1 MQHRAKGD
9 ESMPNSTL
17 TPLAMTVLVESAHL
31 PWASGGTLAIRTS
44 YPVTVVRDACDA
56 LIANGYLQYATT
68 TLSAYPKRLYAPTD
82 RGLCAAADALD
93 MHATDFARRVHLTEA
108 RFWALRSAWQ
118 TAQEVNAICAN
129 TQRALAPASVDWITF
144 MERRHKRRA
153 LFVHGRLAVTTNE
166 GVRPFYLVLERA
178 GSSPWQWYRILKY
191 FQAWAARSI
200 SPFPPVLVVA
210 QRALSAQII
219 LGVNCMAGGVPLF
232 ATFDRYL
239 ALTTGLSACEWHSLR
254 DDHQI
259 VVADPLQLPPVSAA
273 NHEASVHQVPRV
285 VMSNCALPDEDC
297 ATEQQ
302 TSWRGFSLDVLPAA
316 LGRLL
321 DLDQLNDA
329 SYHLLTFLAAHPVCP
344 TSTLAEFIGMT
355 IDATT
360 AHLRLLQNKGF
371 ADSVQEDPRDMRW
384 SAHCL
389 QGRIE
394 IELTP
399 ELRYV
404 LLAVRKQNHARAADI
419 ARTTALPV
427 ALVQKHLVRLERDG
441 YVCAAHR
448 LPENQLWAAADS
460 AVGLLAARGME
471 PADRA
476 IQRHR
481 FFRADHT
488 RRTQHTR
495 ETYAFFETLH
505 DHCARRSR
513 ASSSF
518 DAAAQGADEGVI
530 PFYELVDFE
539 SEMTAAAWYVF
550 RGQARFWR
558 PDGFGRL
565 RAGQHYTSFWLEI
578 DGTTTTRSRRD
589 ASLWED
595 KLGRMG
601 DYLASDH
608 WRMRHEDFPRLL
620 IVSSAVRQRAVVA
633 EALNAVARARGITAP
648 LVFITGHEALAQ
660 RGPLGPIWFQVAPAT
675 SEPTYAFDGVAPHVV
690 QTSSRRRSLLD
701 DLDHATRLGL
711 IDLVARQVE

>member
-1 MQHRAKGD
+1 MQRRAKGD

-31 PWASGGTLAIRTS
+31 PWASSGTLAIRTGH
-44 YPVTVVRDACDA
+44 PVAVVRDACDA
-56 LIANGYLQYATT
+56 LIAAGYLQCATT
-68 TLSAYPKRLYAPTD
+68 ALSAYPKRLYAPTE
-82 RGLCAAADALD
+82 RGLCAAAEALD
-93 MHATDFARRVHLTEA
+93 MHATDFARRVHLTET
-108 RFWALRSAWQ
+108 RFWALRAGWQ

-129 TQRALAPASVDWITF
+129 TQRALAPASVDWLAF
-144 MERRHKRRA
+144 VERLHKRRA
-153 LFVHGRLAVTTNE
+153 LFVHGRLVVTTDE
-166 GVRPFYLVLERA
+166 GVRPFYVVLEHA
-178 GSSPWQWYRILKY
+178 GSSPWQWYRMLKY

-200 SPFPPVLVVA
+200 APFPPVLVVA

-219 LGVNCMAGGVPLF
+219 LGVNSMAGGVPLF
-232 ATFDRYL
+232 ATFDRSS
-239 ALTTGLSACEWHSLR
+239 ALTAGLSDCEWHSLR
-254 DDHQI
+254 NDHQI
-259 VVADPLQLPPVSAA
+259 VVADPLQSSPISAA
-273 NHEASVHQVPRV
+273 DYATSVHHVPRV

-297 ATEQQ
+297 ATAQQ
-302 TSWRGFSLDVLPAA
+302 TGWRGFCLDELPVA
-316 LGRLL
+316 LSRLP

-329 SYHLLTFLAAHPVCP
+329 SCHLLTFLASHPVCP
-344 TSTLAEFIGMT
+344 ASTLAEFIGMT

-360 AHLRLLQNKGF
+360 TILQLLQNKGF
-371 ADSVQEDPRDMRW
+371 ADPVQEDLRDMRW
-384 SAHCL
+384 SARRL

-394 IELTP
+394 IELAP
-399 ELRYV
+399 ELRRV
-404 LLAVRKQNHARAADI
+404 LLAVRKQDHARAADI
-419 ARTTALPV
+419 AHTTALPV
-427 ALVQKHLVRLERDG
+427 ALVQKHLVQLERDG

-471 PADRA
+471 IADRA

-488 RRTQHTR
+488 RRSQHTR
-495 ETYAFFETLH
+495 ETYAFFQTLH

-513 ASSSF
+513 ASASF
-518 DAAAQGADEGVI
+518 DATAQGADEGVI

-539 SEMTAAAWYVF
+539 SEMAAAAWYVF

-565 RAGQHYTSFWLEI
+565 RAGRHYTSFWLEI

-589 ASLWED
+589 AALWED

-633 EALNAVARARGITAP
+633 EALDAASRARSTAAP
-648 LVFITGHEALAQ
+648 LVLITGHDALAQ

-690 QTSSRRRSLLD
+690 QTSSHRRNLLD